1 MKTSKIFVGFILFL
15 RQCYFVQASI
25 KLPIVCEDDLDQV
38 LIILLPSPKCHGYKF
53 APQHPAKL
61 LIFKTVCVV
70 FV

>member
-15 RQCYFVQASI
+15 RQCYFIQAGI
-25 KLPIVCEDDLDQV
+25 KLPIVSEDDLDL

-53 APQHPAKL
+53 APQHPEKL
-61 LIFKTVCVV
+61 LSFKTVCVV